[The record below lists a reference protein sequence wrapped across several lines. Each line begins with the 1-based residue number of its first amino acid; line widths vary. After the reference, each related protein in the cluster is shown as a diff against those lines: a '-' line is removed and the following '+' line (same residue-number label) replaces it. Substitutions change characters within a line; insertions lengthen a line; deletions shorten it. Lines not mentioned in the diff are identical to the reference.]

1 MKGDVSLQKQM
12 DFIYDTGNGLLV
24 CAFYP
29 LKGSLYRRLIFI
41 IESCNMLSWKGPFMI
56 ESNS

>member
-24 CAFYP
+24 FVFYP
-29 LKGSLYRRLIFI
+29 LIGSLYGRLIFVT
-41 IESCNMLSWKGPFMI
+41 EYVELEETLQG
-56 ESNS
+56 